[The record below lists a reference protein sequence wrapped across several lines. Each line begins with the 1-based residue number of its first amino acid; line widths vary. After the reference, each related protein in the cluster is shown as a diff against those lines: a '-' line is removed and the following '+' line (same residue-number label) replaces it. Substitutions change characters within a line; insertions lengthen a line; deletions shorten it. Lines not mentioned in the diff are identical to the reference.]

1 MARGRE
7 ELHRIGENMQDG
19 FVKVAAITPKVRVA
33 DVTYNVEFCLSSI
46 KKVYAE
52 HEARVIVLPEL
63 CITGYTCEDLF
74 WQDELLDA
82 AERGLA
88 SIALHTFD
96 VDALVLVGLPVRVAS
111 KLYNC
116 AAVLYGGE
124 VLGLVPKQNIPM
136 YNEFYEGRHFTAGPE
151 IVTNVDFSIFGEVPF
166 GANQLFSCESL
177 PELVVAAE
185 ICEDLWVANPP
196 SVAHAMAGA
205 TLICNLSAS
214 PAMAG
219 KAEYRRSLVCGYM
232 YAGSGE
238 GESTTDLV
246 FSGHNLICEN
256 GHILA
261 DTGCFTDGVA
271 VSEIDVAALAAERR
285 RLSTFFVAPRPEDAQ
300 HIVTYVALDFED
312 MTKLTRFVDPRP
324 FVPANDDRRA
334 ERCEEVL
341 SIQAHGLATRLAH
354 TGSQR
359 VVIGISGG
367 LYACSFGNGS
377 CL

>member
-1 MARGRE
+1 MHYGIYLRR
-7 ELHRIGENMQDG
+7 
-19 FVKVAAITPKVRVA
+19 
-33 DVTYNVEFCLSSI
+33 S
-46 KKVYAE
+46 
-52 HEARVIVLPEL
+52 
-63 CITGYTCEDLF
+63 F

-82 AERGLA
+82 AESGLA

-151 IVTNVDFSIFGEVPF
+151 VVTSVDFSIFGEVPF

-214 PAMAG
+214 PAIAG
-219 KAEYRRSLVCGYM
+219 KAEYRRSLVSNQSARLVCGYV

-256 GHILA
+256 GYILA
-261 DTGCFTDGVA
+261 DTGCFTDDVA
-271 VSEIDVAALAAERR
+271 VSEIDVASLAAERR
-285 RLSTFFVAPRPEDAQ
+285 RLSTFSVAPSPEDAR

-324 FVPANDDRRA
+324 FVPASDDRRA

-359 VVIGISGG
+359 VVVGISGV
-367 LYACSFGNGS
+367 LTPRLLFGNGT

>member
-1 MARGRE
+1 
-7 ELHRIGENMQDG
+7 MQDG

-33 DVTYNVEFCLSSI
+33 DVAYNVESCLNSI
-46 KKVYAE
+46 KKAYAE

-82 AERGLA
+82 AESGLA

-136 YNEFYEGRHFTAGPE
+136 YNEFYEGRHFTAGFE
-151 IVTNVDFSIFGEVPF
+151 AVTSVDFSIFGEVPF

-214 PAMAG
+214 PAIAD
-219 KAEYRRSLVCGYM
+219 
-232 YAGSGE
+232 SG
-238 GESTTDLV
+238 
-246 FSGHNLICEN
+246 
-256 GHILA
+256 
-261 DTGCFTDGVA
+261 
-271 VSEIDVAALAAERR
+271 
-285 RLSTFFVAPRPEDAQ
+285 
-300 HIVTYVALDFED
+300 
-312 MTKLTRFVDPRP
+312 
-324 FVPANDDRRA
+324 
-334 ERCEEVL
+334 
-341 SIQAHGLATRLAH
+341 
-354 TGSQR
+354 
-359 VVIGISGG
+359 
-367 LYACSFGNGS
+367 
-377 CL
+377 